1 MLWIAI
7 NPNLIATII
16 AELSGFMESKNLI
29 NVTLAADDQVKKSQF
44 WESFLKK
51 ENENVYEKLDWINK
65 SEKVKIRFIIC
76 NIC

>member
-16 AELSGFMESKNLI
+16 AELSGFMENKHLI
-29 NVTLAADDQVKKSQF
+29 DVTFAADDQVKKSQF

>member
-16 AELSGFMESKNLI
+16 AELSGLMENKHLI
-29 NVTLAADDQVKKSQF
+29 DVTFAADDQVKKSQF